1 MIDYISNKIL
11 YYLLKNDVISD
22 NEDDRAHYK
31 YGIEITISS
40 FLNIILVVILGMIF
54 SKIELAIVFLLLFIS
69 IRQLTGGYHAKS
81 YFRCNLTMCVS
92 FCCCIFATTILKKY
106 FNMIFLIIH
115 IILSSIIIL
124 AFCPVSNENKPIKP
138 EARNKYKITS
148 FVVSNFFSVLGYFI
162 YSRSKEIGL
171 FIIMT
176 IILINVLVIISQ
188 FTERRKS
195 NEKEQ

>member
-1 MIDYISNKIL
+1 MIDYISNKML
-11 YYLLKNDVISD
+11 SYLLKNDAISD
-22 NEDDRAHYK
+22 DEDDRAHYK

-40 FLNIILVVILGMIF
+40 LLNIILVVILGIVF
-54 SKIELAIVFLLLFIS
+54 SEIELSAIFLLLFIS

-92 FCCCIFATTILKKY
+92 FCCCVFATTILKNY

-138 EARNKYKITS
+138 EARNIYRITS
-148 FVVSNFFSVLGYFI
+148 FILSNFFSVLGYFI
-162 YSRSKEIGL
+162 YHKNNEIGL
-171 FIIMT
+171 FVIMT
-176 IILINVLVIISQ
+176 IIIINVLVIIPKL
-188 FTERRKS
+188 TERRKS
-195 NEKEQ
+195 NE

>member
-81 YFRCNLTMCVS
+81 YFRCNLTMCLS
-92 FCCCIFATTILKKY
+92 FCCCAFATFLFKNN
-106 FNMIFLIIH
+106 FNLIPMIIH

-124 AFCPVSNENKPIKP
+124 TFCPVSNENKPIKP
-138 EARNKYKITS
+138 EARNKYRITS
-148 FVVSNFFSVLGYFI
+148 FIVSNLFSISGYFI
-162 YSRSKEIGL
+162 YSKSNEIGL

-188 FTERRKS
+188 FSERGKS
-195 NEKEQ
+195 NEKEH

>member
-1 MIDYISNKIL
+1 MIDYISNKML
-11 YYLLKNDVISD
+11 SYLLKNDAISD
-22 NEDDRAHYK
+22 DEVDRAHYK

-40 FLNIILVVILGMIF
+40 LLNIILVVILGIVF
-54 SKIELAIVFLLLFIS
+54 SEIELSAIFLLLFIS

-92 FCCCIFATTILKKY
+92 FCCCVFATTILKNY

-138 EARNKYKITS
+138 EARNKYRITS
-148 FVVSNFFSVLGYFI
+148 FILSNFFSVLGYFI
-162 YSRSKEIGL
+162 YHKNNEIGL
-171 FIIMT
+171 FVIMT
-176 IILINVLVIISQ
+176 IIIINALVIISKL
-188 FTERRKS
+188 TERRKT
-195 NEKEQ
+195 NE